1 MTSMPRLRQL
11 NEKPRLRQR
20 VKRGFCGGETVAM
33 AGGGSVGGL
42 VASVRRLPIVWGN
55 AQDLCGLYR
64 REKGDSARCKG
75 FCSSPSE

>member
-1 MTSMPRLRQL
+1 
-11 NEKPRLRQR
+11 
-20 VKRGFCGGETVAM
+20 M